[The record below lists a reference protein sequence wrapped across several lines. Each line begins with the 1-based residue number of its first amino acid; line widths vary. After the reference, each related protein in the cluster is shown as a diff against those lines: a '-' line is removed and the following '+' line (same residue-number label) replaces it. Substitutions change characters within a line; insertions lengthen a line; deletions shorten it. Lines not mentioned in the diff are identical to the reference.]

1 MRGDEANQG
10 PMFSY
15 ISAAQR
21 VPANHPMR
29 GIREIADVA
38 LKSLSRTFDRL
49 YSKVGRPSIPPE
61 HLLRALLLQYFYG
74 IRSERLLMEQ
84 LDYNLLFRWF
94 VGLNIDDEVWDASTF
109 SKNRDRL
116 LEGDIAQQFLQA
128 VVDQARDRGLT
139 SDEHFSID
147 GTLVEAWASQKSFRP
162 KDGDED
168 DGPQGRNPHVDFRG
182 KSRKNDTHESSTD
195 PDARLYRKGH
205 GQESKL
211 SYLGHVV
218 MENRHGLVVDCEVT
232 HADGHGERDAGREL
246 MGRVSRNAARDPRG
260 RQGLRHRGLHREHAS
275 PGCHAP
281 RRAEHLAA
289 QERDRRSD
297 HSPSGLSTQPSRA
310 QDRGASVRLAQSV
323 GRDVAGQSQRQG
335 ARALGLHLWH
345 GGLQSDPH
353 AKPARTGHMMD
364 SNGRANRRQGK
375 NGPHDMA
382 QTSVLSTLTTPRMLL
397 RRHSSAA
404 C

>member
-1 MRGDEANQG
+1 MRGDKANQG
-10 PMFSY
+10 PMFNY

-21 VPANHPMR
+21 VPTNHPMR
-29 GIREIADVA
+29 GIREMADVA
-38 LKSLSRTFDRL
+38 LEALSGEFDRL
-49 YSKVGRPSIPPE
+49 YSRVGRPSIPPE

-128 VVDQARDRGLT
+128 VLDQAREKGLT

-162 KDGDED
+162 KGGDKG

-182 KSRKNDTHESSTD
+182 KGRKNDTHESTTD
-195 PDARLYRKGH
+195 PDARLYRKGD

-218 MENRHGLVVDCEVT
+218 MENRHGLVVGCDVT
-232 HADGHGERDAGREL
+232 HADGYGERDAGREL
-246 MGRVSRNAARDPRG
+246 MGRIVRRPRVTLGADKGYDTADFIAKMRELGVTPHVAQNTSRRKSAID
-260 RQGLRHRGLHREHAS
+260 
-275 PGCHAP
+275 
-281 RRAEHLAA
+281 
-289 QERDRRSD
+289 
-297 HSPSGLSTQPSRA
+297 
-310 QDRGASVRLAQSV
+310 
-323 GRDVAGQSQRQG
+323 
-335 ARALGLHLWH
+335 
-345 GGLQSDPH
+345 
-353 AKPARTGHMMD
+353 ARTTRHPGYRLSQVLRKTVEHPFGWYKAAAGMWQVKV
-364 SNGRANRRQGK
+364 RGK
-375 NGPHDMA
+375 ARVRWAFTFGMA
-382 QTSVLSTLTTPRMLL
+382 AFNLIRMRNLL
-397 RRHSSAA
+397 AEVS
-404 C
+404 